1 MFIYN
6 NESIVKVH
14 APESGVFRKTHYIHI
29 NSKYYAWN
37 NKEG

>member
-1 MFIYN
+1 MFICN
-6 NESIVKVH
+6 NKSIAKMH
-14 APESGVFRKTHYIHI
+14 ALESGAFRKTHYIHN